1 MLKIVEVGSWS
12 EAPGP
17 PVSLVKVSAR
27 GLRGTDR
34 SDFLKIASPV
44 FAEYLDR
51 VRPQSGDVPI
61 HIKAV
66 HALESWGPNR
76 NGDAF
81 TEETCRKFHD
91 TFVKHARYYKQHKN
105 KDPARSYGAVKLSAY
120 NPAMRRIELL
130 VFGNGTKEAAE
141 RNGGLVMDQETV
153 DALHRGD
160 DVPFSMACKVAY
172 DVCSNCGN
180 KAASRA
186 EYCTEET
193 CVNPE
198 TGRRG
203 FGCRSGLMKLAEDG
217 FLQYVDNP
225 APRFFD
231 ISQVVRPAD
240 RQAYGHLAE
249 YVKVAADD
257 SPLGGAALA
266 ELLLPAETEFE
277 LLAGTG
283 ASAWT
288 FGEEAAWRSA
298 AEKLAAVE
306 EDLVRNLDQAD
317 RVRAAALLARD
328 PLPPPASPVHPS
340 VLRKLARAGA
350 VLPLREFAALQSAR
364 ADAVSQIRSLCAGV
378 AETNLNSVRH
388 RCQAAKLATEAAA
401 YLPGI
406 FRKLAQ
412 DEDLAFKMR
421 AAVEEGP
428 LWTPPVSPAWFQRV
442 ATARRLDKTELV
454 KAAAAAA
461 IRGVPAM
468 EGLRFPASGRDGQGP
483 GAILAQR
490 YALYLIDAVAGMEK
504 LATADTEAAIRNG
517 TRNLTLR
524 ALLLQNADVYSAA
537 GGLR

>member
-364 ADAVSQIRSLCAGV
+364 SD
-378 AETNLNSVRH
+378 
-388 RCQAAKLATEAAA
+388 AAKLATEAAA

-412 DEDLAFKMR
+412 DEGLAFKMR
-421 AAVEEGP
+421 AALEEEP
-428 LWTPPVSPAWFQRV
+428 LWTPSVSPTWFQRV
-442 ATARRLDKTELV
+442 AAARRLDKTELV
-454 KAAAAAA
+454 KAAAMAA
-461 IRGVPAM
+461 IRGVPAI
-468 EGLRFPASGRDGQGP
+468 EDLRFPASGRDGQGP

-504 LATADTEAAIRNG
+504 LATAGTEAAIRND

-524 ALLLQNADVYSAA
+524 ALLLQNSDIYSAA